1 MTAPSNR
8 PCSFPGCTDPRRVT
22 RSGAS
27 EYPYC
32 YRHNVAFERQ
42 RHIGIREGMGT
53 YNRARFEREIAAG
66 TLSVD
71 ELCSKTFGK
80 HDATYK
86 RQKPVALNQIMER
99 VRALPPAPERSDL
112 LSYTSYV
119 KQTNW
124 ADYRLKCAFWR
135 KRVDVW
141 LLLNGAYRPLR
152 KMDDSARATATAR
165 LAVLMV
171 AEGSEAA

>member
-32 YRHNVAFERQ
+32 YRHNVAFERM
-42 RHIGIREGMGT
+42 RHFSVREGLGT

-99 VRALPPAPERSDL
+99 VRALPPAPERTDL

-119 KQTNW
+119 KAMNW
-124 ADYRLKCAFWR
+124 ADYRLKTHYWR
-135 KRVDVW
+135 ALEDVRE
-141 LLLNGAYRPLR
+141 LLLGIYRPPR
-152 KMDDSARATATAR
+152 EMDDTTRQRATAR
-165 LAVLMV
+165 LAVLMG
-171 AEGSEAA
+171 AERSEAA

>member
-32 YRHNVAFERQ
+32 SRHNVAFERM
-42 RHIGIREGMGT
+42 RHISFREGLGT

-99 VRALPPAPERSDL
+99 VRALPPAPERTDL

-124 ADYRLKCAFWR
+124 ADYRCKCAFWR

-141 LLLNGAYRPLR
+141 LLLNGAYRPPR
-152 KMDDSARATATAR
+152 EMDDSARAQATAR
-165 LAVLMV
+165 LTVLMG